1 MAYPKK
7 KKNTSAE
14 NIDALYL
21 EASHPAFKEILDNA
35 NDAMLALHNDGV
47 VHCYVNRS
55 ACEITGYN
63 FSELMNLG
71 FKDLVHPE
79 EIAKIDDRFEKRRK
93 GVDLPSCY
101 ETRIVS
107 KNGEVIPVEVTVAVS
122 QGENNGL
129 SFAILR
135 DIREEKHLENEMNKS
150 LCMLKEELVRSRSEW
165 ESLNRE
171 LIQTHKAMLVLTRNI
186 DSKRVELEEKVN
198 TTINSKIMPIINEL
212 LVEKRVKR
220 YWPEINSM
228 AEYLNSITTKSELH
242 LKIISVL
249 TETEMKIA
257 AMVKNKMNSKKIAS
271 VMYISLETVK
281 AHRKNIR
288 RKLNIH
294 NTKHKLSEYLAT
306 VMGNEIE
313 KKLEIRI

>member
-1 MAYPKK
+1 MAYSKK
-7 KKNTSAE
+7 RKNTSAE

-21 EASHPAFKEILDNA
+21 EENHPAFKEIFDNA

-55 ACEITGYN
+55 ACEMTGYN
-63 FSELMNLG
+63 FSELMGLG

-79 EIAKIDDRFEKRRK
+79 ELPKIDDRFGKRRK
-93 GVDLPSCY
+93 GEDLPGCY

-107 KNGEVIPVEVTVAVS
+107 KNGEVIPVEVTVTMCRKDK
-122 QGENNGL
+122 NGP

-135 DIREEKHLENEMNKS
+135 DIRKEKHLENEMSQS
-150 LCMLKEELVRSRSEW
+150 LNMLKEELVKNRSEW

-171 LIQTHKAMLVLTRNI
+171 LVQTHQAMSVLAKNI
-186 DSKRVELEEKVN
+186 DSKKVELEEKVN
-198 TTINSKIMPIINEL
+198 TTITSKVMPIIKEL
-212 LVEKRVKR
+212 QNEKRIKR
-220 YWPEINSM
+220 FWPEINSM
-228 AEYLNSITTKSELH
+228 AEYLNSITTKNELY

-257 AMVKNKMNSKKIAS
+257 AMVKNKMSSKEIAS

-288 RKLNIH
+288 RKLKIH

-306 VMGNEIE
+306 VMGNNGEQ
-313 KKLEIRI
+313 

>member
-1 MAYPKK
+1 MVLPKK

-21 EASHPAFKEILDNA
+21 EESHPAFKEIFDNA

-47 VHCYVNRS
+47 VLCYVNRS
-55 ACEITGYN
+55 ACEMTGYN

-79 EIAKIDDRFEKRRK
+79 EIAKIDDRFEKQRK
-93 GVDLPSCY
+93 GVVLPGCY

-107 KNGEVIPVEVTVAVS
+107 KNGEVIPVEMTLTVS
-122 QGENNGL
+122 QGGNNEL

-135 DIREEKHLENEMNKS
+135 DIRKEKHLETEMSQS
-150 LCMLKEELVRSRSEW
+150 LHMLKEELVKNRSEW

-171 LIQTHKAMLVLTRNI
+171 LVQTHQAMSVLAKNI
-186 DSKRVELEEKVN
+186 DSKKVELEEKVN
-198 TTINSKIMPIINEL
+198 TTITSKIMPIVKEL
-212 LVEKRVKR
+212 QTEKRIKR
-220 YWPEINSM
+220 FWPEINSM

-242 LKIISVL
+242 LKTIGVL

-257 AMVKNKMNSKKIAS
+257 AMVKNKMSTKEIAS
-271 VMYISLETVK
+271 IMYISSETVK

-288 RKLNIH
+288 RKLKIH
-294 NTKHKLSEYLAT
+294 NTKHKLSEYLAK
-306 VMGNEIE
+306 VLGE
-313 KKLEIRI
+313 

>member
-1 MAYPKK
+1 MAYSKK
-7 KKNTSAE
+7 RKNTSAE

-21 EASHPAFKEILDNA
+21 EENHPAFKEIFDNA

-55 ACEITGYN
+55 ACEMTGYN
-63 FSELMNLG
+63 FSELMGLG

-79 EIAKIDDRFEKRRK
+79 ELVKIDDRFEKRRK
-93 GVDLPSCY
+93 GVDLPPSY
-101 ETRIVS
+101 ETRIVT
-107 KNGEVIPVEVTVAVS
+107 KNREVIPVEVTVTMCRKDK
-122 QGENNGL
+122 NGP

-135 DIREEKHLENEMNKS
+135 DIRKEKHLENEMSQS
-150 LCMLKEELVRSRSEW
+150 LNMLKEELVKNRSEW

-171 LIQTHKAMLVLTRNI
+171 LVQTHQAMSVLAKNI
-186 DSKRVELEEKVN
+186 DSKKVELEEKVN
-198 TTINSKIMPIINEL
+198 TTITSKVMPIIKEL
-212 LVEKRVKR
+212 QNEKRIKR
-220 YWPEINSM
+220 FWPEINSM
-228 AEYLNSITTKSELH
+228 AEYLNSITTKNELY

-257 AMVKNKMNSKKIAS
+257 AMVKNKMSSKEIAS

-288 RKLNIH
+288 RKLKIH

-306 VMGNEIE
+306 VMGNNGEQ
-313 KKLEIRI
+313 

>member
-1 MAYPKK
+1 MAFLK
-7 KKNTSAE
+7 KKNKSSHE
-14 NIDALYL
+14 KVDALYL
-21 EASHPAFKEILDNA
+21 EASHPAFKELFDNTQYAILA
-35 NDAMLALHNDGV
+35 TYNDGA

-55 ACEITGYN
+55 ACEMTGYN

-79 EIAKIDDRFEKRRK
+79 EITKIDERFEKQLK
-93 GVDLPSCY
+93 GVDLPECY
-101 ETRIVS
+101 ETRIVT
-107 KNGEVIPVEVTVAVS
+107 KNGDDIPVEVTVTVNKNKDS
-122 QGENNGL
+122 KL

-135 DIREEKHLENEMNKS
+135 DVRKKKHLEHEAYKNLN
-150 LCMLKEELVRSRSEW
+150 MLNEELVKNRFEW

-171 LIQTHKAMLVLTRNI
+171 LIQTHQAMSVLARNI
-186 DSKRVELEEKVN
+186 DIKKVELEEKVN
-198 TTINSKIMPIINEL
+198 ATITSKIMPIVKEL
-212 LVEKRVKR
+212 QADNRIKRF
-220 YWPEINSM
+220 WPEINSM

-249 TETEMKIA
+249 TETEMKVA
-257 AMVKNKMNSKKIAS
+257 AMVKNKMTSKEIAS

-288 RKLNIH
+288 RKLKIH

-306 VMGNEIE
+306 VMVE
-313 KKLEIRI
+313 

>member
-1 MAYPKK
+1 MNP
-7 KKNTSAE
+7 
-14 NIDALYL
+14 
-21 EASHPAFKEILDNA
+21 
-35 NDAMLALHNDGV
+35 
-47 VHCYVNRS
+47 S
-55 ACEITGYN
+55 ACEMTGYN

-79 EIAKIDDRFEKRRK
+79 EITKIDERFEKQLK
-93 GVDLPSCY
+93 GVDLPECY

-107 KNGEVIPVEVTVAVS
+107 KNGEVIPVEVTLIVS
-122 QGENNGL
+122 QEKNIGL

-135 DIREEKHLENEMNKS
+135 DIRKEKHLENETNKN
-150 LCMLKEELVRSRSEW
+150 LNMLKEELDKNRSGW

-171 LIQTHKAMLVLTRNI
+171 LIQTHQAMSVLARNI
-186 DSKRVELEEKVN
+186 DIKKVELEEKVN
-198 TTINSKIMPIINEL
+198 ATITSKIMPIVKEL
-212 LVEKRVKR
+212 QADNRIKRF
-220 YWPEINSM
+220 WPEINSM

-257 AMVKNKMNSKKIAS
+257 AMVKNKMSSKEIAG
-271 VMYISLETVK
+271 VMFISLETVK

-288 RKLNIH
+288 RKLKIH

-306 VMGNEIE
+306 VMGE
-313 KKLEIRI
+313 

>member
-1 MAYPKK
+1 MVHLK
-7 KKNTSAE
+7 KKNKPSAE

-21 EASHPAFKEILDNA
+21 EASHPAFKEIFDNA
-35 NDAMLALHNDGV
+35 NDAMLAIHNDSA
-47 VHCYVNRS
+47 VHCYVNRG
-55 ACEITGYN
+55 ACEMTGYN
-63 FSELMNLG
+63 IGELMNLG

-79 EIAKIDDRFEKRRK
+79 EIAKIEDRLEKRRK
-93 GVDLPSCY
+93 GADLPGCY

-107 KNGEVIPVEVTVAVS
+107 KNGEVIPVEVTVTVS

-129 SFAILR
+129 SFSILR
-135 DIREEKHLENEMNKS
+135 DIRKEKHLENEMNKS
-150 LCMLKEELVRSRSEW
+150 LHMLKEELVKNRSEW

-171 LIQTHKAMLVLTRNI
+171 LVQTHQAMSVLARNI
-186 DSKRVELEEKVN
+186 DSKKVELEEKVN
-198 TTINSKIMPIINEL
+198 TTITSKIMPIIKEL
-212 LVEKRVKR
+212 QTEKRIKR
-220 YWPEINSM
+220 FWPEISSM

-257 AMVKNKMNSKKIAS
+257 AMVKNKMSSKEIAS

-288 RKLNIH
+288 RKLKIH
-294 NTKHKLSEYLAT
+294 NTKHKLAEYLAT
-306 VMGNEIE
+306 VLGE
-313 KKLEIRI
+313 

>member
-1 MAYPKK
+1 MAHPNK
-7 KKNTSAE
+7 KKNPPAE

-21 EASHPAFKEILDNA
+21 EANHPAFKEIFDNA
-35 NDAMLALHNDGV
+35 KDAMLAIHDDGA

-55 ACEITGYN
+55 ACEMTGYN

-79 EIAKIDDRFEKRRK
+79 EIAKTDDRLEKCQK
-93 GVDLPSCY
+93 GGDLPGCY
-101 ETRIVS
+101 ETRIVA
-107 KNGEVIPVEVTVAVS
+107 KNGEVIPVEVTVTVS

-150 LCMLKEELVRSRSEW
+150 LHMLNEELVKNRSEW

-171 LIQTHKAMLVLTRNI
+171 LVETHQAMSVLARNI
-186 DSKRVELEEKVN
+186 DSKKVELEEKVN
-198 TTINSKIMPIINEL
+198 TTITSKIMPIIKEL
-212 LVEKRVKR
+212 QTEKRIKR
-220 YWPEINSM
+220 FWPEISSM

-242 LKIISVL
+242 LETVSVL
-249 TETEMKIA
+249 TDREMKIA
-257 AMVKNKMNSKKIAS
+257 AMMKNKMTSKEIAT

-288 RKLNIH
+288 RKLKIH
-294 NTKHKLSEYLAT
+294 NTRHKLSEYLAV
-306 VMGNEIE
+306 VMGE
-313 KKLEIRI
+313 

>member
-1 MAYPKK
+1 MAFPKK
-7 KKNTSAE
+7 KKNPSAE

-21 EASHPAFKEILDNA
+21 EASHPAFKEIFDNA

-55 ACEITGYN
+55 ACEMTGYN
-63 FSELMNLG
+63 FGELMNMG

-79 EIAKIDDRFEKRRK
+79 ELGKIENRLENRQK
-93 GVDLPSCY
+93 GKELPCCY
-101 ETRIVS
+101 ETRIVT
-107 KNGEVIPVEVTVAVS
+107 KNGEVIPVEVTVSVS
-122 QGENNGL
+122 QRGKNGL

-135 DIREEKHLENEMNKS
+135 DIRKEKHLENEMNKS
-150 LCMLKEELVRSRSEW
+150 LHMLKEELDRNRYEW

-171 LIQTHKAMLVLTRNI
+171 LVQTHQAMSVLAKNI
-186 DSKRVELEEKVN
+186 DSKKVELEEKVN
-198 TTINSKIMPIINEL
+198 TTITSKVMPIIKEL
-212 LVEKRVKR
+212 QTEERIKRF
-220 YWPEINSM
+220 WPEINSM

-257 AMVKNKMNSKKIAS
+257 AMVKNKMPSKDIAS

-288 RKLNIH
+288 RKLKIH

-306 VMGNEIE
+306 VMG
-313 KKLEIRI
+313 K